1 MESFAKLKRR
11 TTDLMHS
18 LPQNLPSMPQVHMP
32 HLPQLPQRKKG
43 GYAMK
48 GTWEHVDVPHLPRSS
63 HTLDVVEG
71 RAYIFG
77 GEADDRKPLDNDMH
91 VITLPA
97 NSAGADYY
105 AVKAKPS
112 PKSDPASSVPE
123 KDEEDDEDDD
133 SDEDDSD
140 SDTASE
146 ASGKAKDKGK
156 GKATAQVPS
165 PRIGHASAVI
175 GTRIFIFGGRRSP
188 NASSTLDE
196 GGRVWVFETKTST
209 WTYLDPHHTSPVP
222 PPRSYFA
229 AVATDKP
236 RDFAIKPLR
245 RADSWK
251 QWAEGDSAQVGI
263 PQRPIAGN
271 VAATAT
277 DEEDLGFGTLIIHGG
292 LLSGDEERTAD
303 VWAFD
308 VRSTTWKELPAAPGP
323 GRSGAALAI
332 AKGRLYRFGGFDGS
346 AVLGGQLDALAL
358 SVDEFN
364 DRVSKGEIGVFA
376 RGSWETIVPPTPAA
390 PAPPPA
396 QSTTEEGGDGAEA
409 EAGTTTETG
418 KLVPAPGDDKPW
430 PQPRSTATMELVLG
444 SQGREYLILMLG
456 ERGTS
461 SRGDEE
467 GESAGSGFWND
478 VWAFQVPPLGGTA
491 ASLTDAVWHAVGRKT
506 GELQWTRLEMG
517 PYDDEA
523 DLDVQG
529 PGARGARPAGR
540 PRGGRRGSLWWPHR
554 RRPEARR
561 RLDLQDE
568 LSSPKSFQ
576 LGF

>member
-48 GTWEHVDVPHLPRSS
+48 GTWEHVDVPHVPRSS

-77 GEADDRKPLDNDMH
+77 GEVDDRKPLDNDTH

-112 PKSDPASSVPE
+112 PTSEPTSSLADKKQE
-123 KDEEDDEDDD
+123 KDEEDDDDDDDDD
-133 SDEDDSD
+133 SEEEDESD

-146 ASGKAKDKGK
+146 ASAKAKAKDKGK
-156 GKATAQVPS
+156 GKATAQVPC

-175 GTRIFIFGGRRSP
+175 GTRIFYFGGRRSP
-188 NASSTLDE
+188 EA
-196 GGRVWVFETKTST
+196 KTST

-229 AVATDKP
+229 AVGTDKP

-277 DEEDLGFGTLIIHGG
+277 DEEDAGFGTLIIHGG
-292 LLSGDEERTAD
+292 QLSGDGERTAD

-308 VRSTTWKELPAAPGP
+308 IRSTTWKELPAAPGP
-323 GRSGAALAI
+323 GRSSAALAL
-332 AKGRLYRFGGFDGS
+332 AKSRLYRFGGFDGS
-346 AVLGGQLDALAL
+346 AVLGGQLDSLAL
-358 SVDEFN
+358 SVDEFD

-390 PAPPPA
+390 PAPPPT
-396 QSTTEEGGDGAEA
+396 QSTTEEGEDGDGAEA
-409 EAGTTTETG
+409 GPGAETG

-430 PQPRSTATMELVLG
+430 PGPRSAATMELVLG

-456 ERGTS
+456 ERGAS
-461 SRGDEE
+461 GE
-467 GESAGSGFWND
+467 ESADGGFWDD
-478 VWAFQVPPLGGTA
+478 VWVFQVPPLGGTA
-491 ASLTDAVWHAVGRKT
+491 ASLTDAVLHAVGRKT

-517 PYDDEA
+517 PHDDEV
-523 DLDVQG
+523 DLDVRG
-529 PGARGARPAGR
+529 PGARGALAAAPLGDLEEGGVVLFGGR
-540 PRGGRRGSLWWPHR
+540 TDGGRR
-554 RRPEARR
+554 
-561 RLDLQDE
+561 
-568 LSSPKSFQ
+568 
-576 LGF
+576 LGDAWIFRMS